1 MNEKVNLSAPWEIF
15 YHELQALFGVD
26 NSVHL
31 IRNDDEKEIKL
42 LVDGT
47 EKAEALRELLPAEK
61 VFGNVTLKINVVPSN
76 VAATSMID
84 LFRKAFDGN
93 PAVRFIGNGSDPISS
108 DYNYIAFE
116 PEVVQFFADDLGNYG
131 GYKTMLYR
139 DVAKDVLGDYP
150 GIYYST
156 ALKTN

>member
-1 MNEKVNLSAPWEIF
+1 MNEKLNLSAPWEIF
-15 YHELQALFGVD
+15 FCELKALFGAD
-26 NSVHL
+26 DSVHL

-61 VFGNVTLKINVVPSN
+61 VFGNVTLKINVIPSN
-76 VAATSMID
+76 VTATSMID
-84 LFRKAFDGN
+84 LFRKAFEGN
-93 PAVRFIGNGSDPISS
+93 PAVRFIGNGSGPISS

-116 PEVVQFFADDLGNYG
+116 PEVVQFFADDLGNVG
-131 GYKTMLYR
+131 GYKTMLFR

>member
-1 MNEKVNLSAPWEIF
+1 MNENVSLSAPWESFIC
-15 YHELQALFGVD
+15 ELQALFGAD
-26 NSVHL
+26 SSVRL
-31 IRNDDEKEIKL
+31 IRNDDEKEIRL

-76 VAATSMID
+76 VVATSMID
-84 LFRKAFDGN
+84 LFRKAFEGN
-93 PAVRFIGNGSDPISS
+93 PAVRFIGNSSGPIGS

-139 DVAKDVLGDYP
+139 DVAKDVFGDYP

>member
-15 YHELQALFGVD
+15 YRELQALFGGD
-26 NSVHL
+26 GSVNIL
-31 IRNDDEKEIKL
+31 RNDDEKEIDL
-42 LVDGT
+42 LVEGAG
-47 EKAEALRELLPAEK
+47 KAEALRELIPTEK
-61 VFGNVTLKINVVPSN
+61 VFGNVTLKINVIPSN
-76 VAATSMID
+76 SVGTSKID
-84 LFRKAFDGN
+84 LFRKAFEGN

-139 DVAKDVLGDYP
+139 DVAKDVFGDHP